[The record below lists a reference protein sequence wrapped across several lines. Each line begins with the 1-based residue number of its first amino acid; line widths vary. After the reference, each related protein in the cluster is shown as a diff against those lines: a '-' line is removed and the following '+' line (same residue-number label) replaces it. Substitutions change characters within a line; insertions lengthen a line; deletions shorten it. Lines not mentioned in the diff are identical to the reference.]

1 MHKKILME
9 KMKEAAASVLP
20 VTVIVLAVCLLLVP
34 VESGLMLAFLIGS
47 AMLIAGIGLFSLGAE
62 MSMTRIGSLI
72 GAKMTKS
79 RKLGVI
85 LLVSFLLGA
94 ASASARIFRMLR
106 IASIAMF
113 SFSTSSGNSKAFS

>member
-1 MHKKILME
+1 MHKKVLLE
-9 KMKEAAASVLP
+9 KIREAAASVLP
-20 VTVIVLAVCLLLVP
+20 VTAIVLALCLLILP
-34 VESGLMLAFLIGS
+34 VEPGLMLAFLIGS

-85 LLVSFLLGA
+85 LLVSFC
-94 ASASARIFRMLR
+94 SARPSPWRSR
-106 IASIAMF
+106 ICRCWRQMCRTSTRRC
-113 SFSTSSGNSKAFS
+113 SF